1 MITPVAAQLLR
12 ICAITD
18 AIIAIRNTTP
28 GHGPGG
34 AARILRRLAASAHG
48 SGIRDRLER
57 LAEQCEDLADSIEQN
72 ASNDEA

>member
-1 MITPVAAQLLR
+1 MPSLPYGTRPLVTDPAGPRGYLLPMDTVDTLR
-12 ICAITD
+12 EQ
-18 AIIAIRNTTP
+18 
-28 GHGPGG
+28 
-34 AARILRRLAASAHG
+34 ARILRRLAASAHG